1 MGLTGMSEATH
12 TQITALPLSLDLM
25 AGLELPG
32 FTLTPEKLHIV
43 GRSSTCE
50 VQLPDKAVS
59 RNHAQIR
66 CRGGQWQ
73 ITDLGSKHGSF
84 LNGVRLEANEV
95 SPLRHNDLLS
105 IDPWTFRVRLGEGRP
120 AATATTN
127 DMTMVTQRVT
137 TMQVADLATLAQQRL
152 ALLIDASATTQQAA
166 TEDELALV
174 VLNAALSGTGFARAA
189 ILRAEGT
196 GERVQVIASQPVAAR
211 GFNFSRSLIRA
222 AGAGE
227 IVTMSQEGGA
237 ADGLALS
244 IVSLNI
250 ESAVCAPIH
259 LGATVDAYLY
269 LDAREGERAAHSQ
282 SAAFC
287 KALSRMYGT
296 ALGNLKRLEV
306 ERMRGQLKAELE
318 AAGVA
323 QSFIMPAAKGTIG
336 RMSYAFKS
344 RPGRFASGDLFDAVE
359 MPGGRVGVFLGD
371 VAGKGAAAA
380 ITMAVAQTHLR
391 GMLSV
396 GAGAKEAVESL
407 NRYIAPRNREGQF
420 ITLWLGVFDP
430 ANGTVECI
438 DAGHGYWFVRPGGG
452 APARPESEAHLV
464 VGIEPD
470 YEYSASVI
478 PWTPGSRLM
487 TCSDGVIEQNSPV
500 GEQFGTERA
509 EACFAKTNEPTE
521 DVETLVEQVLSYAAT
536 DALSDDV
543 TVASV
548 VFG

>member
-1 MGLTGMSEATH
+1 MSDATH
-12 TQITALPLSLDLM
+12 TQFNALPLSLDLM
-25 AGLELPG
+25 AGIELPAIS
-32 FTLTPEKLHIV
+32 LKPDKLHTV

-59 RNHAQIR
+59 RSHAQIR
-66 CRGGQWQ
+66 CRAGQWQ
-73 ITDLGSKHGSF
+73 IVDLGSKHGTF
-84 LNGVRLEANEV
+84 LNGVQLEANEY

-105 IDPWTFRVRLGEGRP
+105 IDPWTFRARLGEGRP
-120 AATATTN
+120 AAHATTN

-152 ALLIDASATTQQAA
+152 ALLIDAAATTQEAA
-166 TEDELALV
+166 DEEQLANV
-174 VLNAALSGTGFARAA
+174 VLNAALAGTGFARAA
-189 ILRAEGT
+189 VIRTDAH
-196 GERVQVIASQPVAAR
+196 GESVQVIASQPPAVK
-211 GFNFSRSLIRA
+211 GFNFSRSLIRGA
-222 AGAGE
+222 AMGE
-227 IVTMSQEGGA
+227 IVTLQQEGGDA
-237 ADGLALS
+237 EGLALS

-250 ESAVCAPIH
+250 NSAVCAPIH

-269 LDAREGERAAHSQ
+269 LDAREGERSAHSQ

-323 QSFIMPAAKGTIG
+323 QSFIMPAKSGTIG
-336 RMSYAFKS
+336 RLAYAFKS

-359 MPGGRVGVFLGD
+359 MPGGRVGIFLGD

-391 GMLSV
+391 GLLSV
-396 GAGAKEAVESL
+396 GASVCEAVSSL
-407 NRYIAPRNREGQF
+407 NRYIAQRNREGQF
-420 ITLWLGVFDP
+420 ITLWAGVFDP
-430 ANGTVECI
+430 QAGTVECV

-452 APARPESEAHLV
+452 IPTQPQYESHLV
-464 VGIEPD
+464 VGIEPE
-470 YEYSASVI
+470 YEYTSSI
-478 PWTPGSRLM
+478 FPLTPGTRVM

-500 GEQFGTERA
+500 GEQFGRPRA
-509 EACFAKTNEPTE
+509 ESCFAATQNPEE
-521 DVETLVEQVLSYAAT
+521 DVEALVAQVLQYAAT
-536 DALSDDV
+536 EALSDDV
-543 TVASV
+543 TAASV
-548 VFG
+548 VCL